1 MRLIISFAALFAS
14 ISFVQLGSGALGPL
28 DALSGL
34 AAGFSTTEIGLLGSA
49 HFVGFFVG
57 CWLAPRL
64 MGGVGHIRAFAAF
77 AAVGAIGAVAH
88 PLLVEPGLWAGLRIM
103 TGFAVAGAYTVAE
116 VWMQAKVTNAT
127 RGRVLGVYRL
137 VDLGASLI
145 SQAMIGFLEPASY
158 ISYNIL
164 AILCVMCLL
173 PLTLTSAVEPETP
186 KAPRLRPLAAIRLS
200 PLGVAGVMA
209 AGVTMPAFR
218 MVGPVYGA
226 RIGLEPREVGFF
238 LAAGIL
244 GGALAQIPAGW
255 LADKFDRRWVLI
267 GASALALI
275 VCAAITVTRPAG
287 AMAFLAAGAFG
298 FATMPLFSLSTA
310 HANDFARREEMTEL
324 NASLMF
330 LYAVGAIAAPLGASA
345 LIEARGPEAL
355 FTLIGAA
362 HLALILFGFYRM
374 TRRPVATTRTA
385 YRYTPRTSFLIGR
398 MLRRRPKRGD
408 GPG

>member
-34 AAGFSTTEIGLLGSA
+34 AAGFTTTEIGLLGSA

-218 MVGPVYGA
+218 MVGPIYGA

-267 GASALALI
+267 GTSALALL
-275 VCAAITVTRPAG
+275 VCMAITATSPAG
-287 AMAFLAAGAFG
+287 AAAFLAAGAFG

-310 HANDFARREEMTEL
+310 HANDFARREEITEL

-345 LIEARGPEAL
+345 LIEAQGPGAL
-355 FTLIGAA
+355 FALIGAA

-374 TRRPVATTRTA
+374 TRRPVAATRTA

-398 MLRRRPKRGD
+398 MLRRRPKPTAAKG
-408 GPG
+408 